1 MSMPNEGSSGTGSL
15 PGRAV
20 RRAPGRVKSAVVP
33 LPDEESRRQ
42 RRANSLEATN
52 RILDENA
59 PKIMEAM
66 VALALSAEDERARG
80 MVGMKLLERH
90 QPAQRG
96 PLVAI
101 SQDNRQVT
109 VTSHLG
115 LPSDPVFRNQ
125 LGPAEETPG
134 AALSES
140 STRVID
146 ASSMVARP
154 LPRYRPAPPHMA
166 PPASGSQPRYLTK
179 ESPDDGNPFEAP
191 NARSREPESGTPQRK
206 VRW

>member
-1 MSMPNEGSSGTGSL
+1 VGKRPK
-15 PGRAV
+15 GRTS
-20 RRAPGRVKSAVVP
+20 SAVVP
-33 LPDEESRRQ
+33 IPSEESRKT
-42 RRANSLEATN
+42 RRENSLEATN
-52 RILDENA
+52 RVLDENA

-66 VALALSAEDERARG
+66 VRLALSAEDERARG
-80 MVGMKLLERH
+80 MVGLKLLERH
-90 QPAQRG
+90 QPLQRG
-96 PLVAI
+96 PLVTVN
-101 SQDNRQVT
+101 QDNRQVT

-115 LPSDPVFRNQ
+115 LPLDPVYRKE
-125 LGPAEETPG
+125 LGSAEDQPG
-134 AALSES
+134 AALNAS

-166 PPASGSQPRYLTK
+166 PPDSGHQPKYLTK

-191 NARSREPESGTPQRK
+191 SPKSRELEAGIPQRK